1 MKFCSLL
8 ITNSANLKFY
18 ANLESGQMHSYPFCK
33 SKEKIANPDIRQ
45 LAELY
50 ESAGF
55 DFRVVLLDRT
65 PESSMASL
73 LISRG
78 MRHKQQLMWQA
89 QEMTAGLQALNMQLS
104 KLDPRFLAGA
114 VSLERRKREN
124 KDNAYLHLEKSLSLS
139 SDSLKKM
146 FKGFHSKEPQCI
158 DSANEDQTQL
168 EKHLVDLY
176 KQYYQYHTCYVSP
189 LLS

>member
-33 SKEKIANPDIRQ
+33 SKEKKANPDIRQ

-78 MRHKQQLMWQA
+78 MRHKKQLMWQA

-104 KLDPRFLAGA
+104 KLIPIHRKSRTKNWAHLCPLCSKP
-114 VSLERRKREN
+114 VSKR
-124 KDNAYLHLEKSLSLS
+124 
-139 SDSLKKM
+139 DS
-146 FKGFHSKEPQCI
+146 
-158 DSANEDQTQL
+158 N
-168 EKHLVDLY
+168 
-176 KQYYQYHTCYVSP
+176 
-189 LLS
+189 